1 MTLSLRPHSAGSS
14 NLLFCT
20 LAMDSVWSSI
30 AADLQAIVS
39 SSSRSSEMISS
50 SNLERKKKIV
60 VSGQTWHLFFFH
72 KKITSFAQMM
82 KKNKSC

>member
-1 MTLSLRPHSAGSS
+1 
-14 NLLFCT
+14 
-20 LAMDSVWSSI
+20 MDSVWSSI
-30 AADLQAIVS
+30 AAELQAIVS
-39 SSSRSSEMISS
+39 SNSSEMISS

-60 VSGQTWHLFFFH
+60 VSGQTWNLFFFH

>member
-1 MTLSLRPHSAGSS
+1 MTLSLRPQSAGSS
-14 NLLFCT
+14 NLLFYT

-39 SSSRSSEMISS
+39 SSSSSEMISS

-60 VSGQTWHLFFFH
+60 VSGQSWHLFFFH
-72 KKITSFAQMM
+72 EKITSFAQMM